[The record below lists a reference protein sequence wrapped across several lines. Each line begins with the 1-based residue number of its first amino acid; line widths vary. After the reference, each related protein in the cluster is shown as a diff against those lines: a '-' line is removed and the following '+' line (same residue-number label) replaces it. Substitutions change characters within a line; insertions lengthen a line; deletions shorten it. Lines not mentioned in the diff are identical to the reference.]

1 MGKPRGANP
10 RAPVGVVK
18 GGAIIALVRSFRET
32 MAVALAAIKALR
44 LGRRL
49 PFLRWSVLRM
59 ILSRKR
65 LLTEWQVGDGREQ
78 AALDFVLEHAAAGDI
93 DAAIAALDR
102 FSYERRLL
110 INVGDEKGAILDAA
124 VERVRPRCVLELGAY
139 VGYSALRMARH
150 LPESGSIISVEL
162 NPSNAAIAQRM
173 IAHAGA
179 SHCIRIIVGSLG
191 DGGRTLATLESFHGL
206 GPGVLDFVLSTT
218 PSRTILL
225 TSGESSI
232 AVGCAPAP
240 SWSPTTSG
248 SPERLFTRP
257 TWRPRKEG
265 AGGRGNTAPTPNI
278 KHSSPTSSSNPP
290 CCSRE
295 IDSARSQITGPPR
308 ILKPIDRH

>member
-1 MGKPRGANP
+1 MGKPRGTNP
-10 RAPVGVVK
+10 RAAVGVVK

-206 GPGVLDFVLSTT
+206 GPGVLDFV
-218 PSRTILL
+218 
-225 TSGESSI
+225 
-232 AVGCAPAP
+232 
-240 SWSPTTSG
+240 
-248 SPERLFTRP
+248 F
-257 TWRPRKEG
+257 
-265 AGGRGNTAPTPNI
+265 
-278 KHSSPTSSSNPP
+278 
-290 CCSRE
+290 
-295 IDSARSQITGPPR
+295 IDHAKQAYLADLGR
-308 ILKPIDRH
+308 ILDCRWLRAGAVVVADNVGFPGAPLYAAYMEAEEGRRWRTRQHRTHAEYQTLIADIVLESTLLQP